1 MSCASYFSLY
11 PFITQMT
18 VLYSWNFNILL
29 GYNVLTL
36 TESVTVPC
44 GSFVILNQLTGKIGI
59 DTSGNASFSD
69 MVYMY
74 SSYYNLTRLSNWR
87 LYLNAIVTLFNY
99 KSTFNVI
106 HKYSSIGTYNLNIS
120 YATGQNSIQYTVD
133 ITQGKILT

>member
-11 PFITQMT
+11 PFNTQMT
-18 VLYSWNFNILL
+18 VLYSWNFNILV

-106 HKYSSIGTYNLNIS
+106 HKYLSIGTYNLNIS
-120 YATGQNSIQYTVD
+120 FATGQNSIQYTVN